1 MTEKAIGHS
10 LILVY
15 EFFIQILFGSLLL
28 CFAYYFELLKR
39 RFEIMKLL
47 MWLLIIFGGGVGLF
61 STLYIVVSLFAVI
74 GFKIFRKIKY
84 GMSLYD

>member
-1 MTEKAIGHS
+1 
-10 LILVY
+10 
-15 EFFIQILFGSLLL
+15 
-28 CFAYYFELLKR
+28 
-39 RFEIMKLL
+39 MKIL

-84 GMSLYD
+84 GMSFYD

>member
-1 MTEKAIGHS
+1 
-10 LILVY
+10 
-15 EFFIQILFGSLLL
+15 
-28 CFAYYFELLKR
+28 
-39 RFEIMKLL
+39 MKIL

-61 STLYIVVSLFAVI
+61 STLYIVVSLFGVI

>member
-1 MTEKAIGHS
+1 
-10 LILVY
+10 
-15 EFFIQILFGSLLL
+15 
-28 CFAYYFELLKR
+28 
-39 RFEIMKLL
+39 MKIL

-61 STLYIVVSLFAVI
+61 STFYIVVSLFGVI

>member
-1 MTEKAIGHS
+1 
-10 LILVY
+10 
-15 EFFIQILFGSLLL
+15 
-28 CFAYYFELLKR
+28 
-39 RFEIMKLL
+39 MKLL

-61 STLYIVVSLFAVI
+61 STLYIVVSLFGVI